1 MTTTPRATSAQPPR
15 RRRRHAGFT
24 LIETLVTVGIA
35 AVVSGF
41 AYPSLEG
48 QVLRARRADALVA
61 LVALLHAQLAQEQ
74 FRASNAS
81 YGSLVE
87 AGLRPTSPGGHYRID
102 VVAHS
107 AFGYE
112 VLAGAVAG
120 QARDARCRYLR
131 LAVLDSALTYASGSD
146 STTAN
151 AADVNRLCWSR

>member
-1 MTTTPRATSAQPPR
+1 MTTTYRTTPAQPPR
-15 RRRRHAGFT
+15 RAGRNAGFT

-35 AVVSGF
+35 AVLSSF

-61 LVALLHAQLAQEQ
+61 LLQAHLAQQQ
-74 FRASNAS
+74 FRSNNAS
-81 YGSLVE
+81 YGTLVE

-112 VLAGAVAG
+112 LLAGAVAG

-131 LAVLDSALTYASGSD
+131 LAVVDSALTYASGSD
-146 STTAN
+146 TTTAN
-151 AADVNRLCWSR
+151 AADANRLCWSR

>member
-1 MTTTPRATSAQPPR
+1 MTATSHAPYAQPTRRATR
-15 RRRRHAGFT
+15 YAGFT

-35 AVVSGF
+35 AVLSSI

-61 LVALLHAQLAQEQ
+61 LLEAQLAQER
-74 FRASNAS
+74 FRAGNAS
-81 YGSLVE
+81 YGTLAE
-87 AGLRPTSPGGHYRID
+87 AGLRPTSPAGHYRID
-102 VVAHS
+102 VVANS

-112 VLAGAVAG
+112 VLAGAVAA

-131 LAVLDSALTYASGSD
+131 LAVNDSTLTYASGSD

>member
-1 MTTTPRATSAQPPR
+1 MTARSPVPSTPPQRLR
-15 RRRRHAGFT
+15 RRSAGFT
-24 LIETLVTVGIA
+24 LIETMVTVGIA
-35 AVVSGF
+35 AVLSSI

-61 LVALLHAQLAQEQ
+61 LLQAQLAQER

-87 AGLRPTSPGGHYRID
+87 AGLRPTSPAGHYRID
-102 VVAHS
+102 VVANS

-120 QARDARCRYLR
+120 QARDTRCRYLR
-131 LAVLDSALTYASGSD
+131 LAVVDASLTYASGSD
-146 STTAN
+146 ATTAN
-151 AADVNRLCWSR
+151 GADVNRHCWSR

>member
-1 MTTTPRATSAQPPR
+1 MTSTPRAAIAPPPR
-15 RRRRHAGFT
+15 RSRRHAGFT
-24 LIETLVTVGIA
+24 LIETLITVGIA
-35 AVVSGF
+35 AVLSSF

-61 LVALLHAQLAQEQ
+61 LLQAQLAQEQ
-74 FRASNAS
+74 FRAGNAS
-81 YGSLVE
+81 YGTLVE
-87 AGLRPTSPGGHYRID
+87 AGLRPTSPAGHYRID

-112 VLAGAVAG
+112 LLAGAVAG
-120 QARDARCRYLR
+120 QTRDARCRYLR
-131 LAVLDSALTYASGSD
+131 LAVLDSTLSYASGSD

>member
-1 MTTTPRATSAQPPR
+1 MSTASRAASAHRPR
-15 RRRRHAGFT
+15 RARRNAGFT

-35 AVVSGF
+35 AVLSGI

-61 LVALLHAQLAQEQ
+61 LLQAQLAQEQ
-74 FRASNAS
+74 FRSSNPS
-81 YGSLVE
+81 YGTLAE

-112 VLAGAVAG
+112 LLAGAVAG

-131 LAVLDSALTYASGSD
+131 LAVVDSALTYASGSD
-146 STTAN
+146 TTTAN
-151 AADVNRLCWSR
+151 AADANRLCWSR

>member
-81 YGSLVE
+81 YGPTHSTMGRANHDRGDVSCAHDWLSHHF
-87 AGLRPTSPGGHYRID
+87 ASRFPCSRRPLPTVRRTS
-102 VVAHS
+102 
-107 AFGYE
+107 
-112 VLAGAVAG
+112 
-120 QARDARCRYLR
+120 
-131 LAVLDSALTYASGSD
+131 
-146 STTAN
+146 
-151 AADVNRLCWSR
+151 

>member
-1 MTTTPRATSAQPPR
+1 MTTTYRTTPAQPPR
-15 RRRRHAGFT
+15 RAGRNAGFT

-35 AVVSGF
+35 VLSGI

-61 LVALLHAQLAQEQ
+61 LLQAQLAQEQ
-74 FRASNAS
+74 FRSSNPS
-81 YGSLVE
+81 YGTLAE

-102 VVAHS
+102 VVAHG

-131 LAVLDSALTYASGSD
+131 LAVADSALTYASGSD

-151 AADVNRLCWSR
+151 AADANRLCWSR